1 LTSFFRD
8 DDDTVPAVEKYKDE
22 SFDTSAPKTLKELQ
36 EYAESNLET
45 GDLLI
50 MDCTHRFGKIAQ
62 LFSALS
68 GIMSPCSFDCQP
80 MMPILNG
87 THSESTHAH

>member
-1 LTSFFRD
+1 MWMQLQLDFLFPRRRRHGTR
-8 DDDTVPAVEKYKDE
+8 AVEKYKDE

-50 MDCTHRFGKIAQ
+50 MHCTHRVGKIAQ
-62 LFSALS
+62 LFTESV
-68 GIMSPCSFDCQP
+68 MSR
-80 MMPILNG
+80 
-87 THSESTHAH
+87 HVRSTANQ

>member
-1 LTSFFRD
+1 MWMQLQLDFLFRDD

-62 LFSALS
+62 LFTPNV
-68 GIMSPCSFDCQP
+68 MS
-80 MMPILNG
+80 L
-87 THSESTHAH
+87 HVRSTANQ

>member
-1 LTSFFRD
+1 MGNALCGCSCNLTSFFRD

-62 LFSALS
+62 LFTESV
-68 GIMSPCSFDCQP
+68 MS
-80 MMPILNG
+80 L
-87 THSESTHAH
+87 HVRSTANQ